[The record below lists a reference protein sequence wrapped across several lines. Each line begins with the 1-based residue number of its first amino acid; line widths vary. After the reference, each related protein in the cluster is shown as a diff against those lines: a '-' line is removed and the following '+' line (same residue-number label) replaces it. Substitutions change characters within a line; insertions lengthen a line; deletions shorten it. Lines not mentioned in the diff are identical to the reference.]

1 MDRQPISANQAS
13 SRAGNAATGAMPAL
27 ANQLRPSFRVRDGVA
42 LVVSNVVG
50 VGIFTTPAIVAQLAP
65 EPGAM
70 LALWIAGG
78 CLALAGA
85 MSYAQLGRMWPW
97 AGGEYI
103 YLSKAYGP
111 TAGFLSGW
119 TSLIAG
125 FSGAI
130 AASAVGLVIYLG
142 QYFPRLASERTL
154 ASISFH
160 FGAFTFSPRSL
171 TAIGIIFIF
180 AVLHACNLGAG
191 KVTQNALALLIVA
204 IVVGFCV
211 VGFAAGTGS
220 WSHFRSSGMPLR
232 PVNLLLAFIPIMFA
246 YSGWN
251 AASYISEEM
260 HDTRR
265 SIGPALLLGTLIVV
279 ALYVVLNTLY
289 LYAIAPAEMKN
300 AINVGDVAAHALFGV
315 GRNFVTPA
323 LIIAQL
329 GAISAMTIA
338 GPRVYFAMSRDGA
351 FLPSFARTSKRFG
364 TPALAIALQALWSVL
379 LVTAGGFEQ
388 LVNYT
393 GFAILLS
400 SGAAVAGLFVAR
412 RRELREG
419 RALWLKML
427 APAVFVVAC
436 AAIVMNSIWGA
447 PKTSFIGTL
456 LIAAGLPVF
465 FWSRR
470 RNPVPMSSPLKVGD
484 QDPALPRS
492 APE

>member
-13 SRAGNAATGAMPAL
+13 FPSGGNAVAGIA

-42 LVVSNVVG
+42 LIVSNVVG
-50 VGIFTTPAIVAQLAP
+50 VGIFTTPAIIAQLAP

-142 QYFPRLASERTL
+142 QYFPRLASDHAL
-154 ASISFH
+154 VSLSFH
-160 FGAFTFSPRSL
+160 FGAFTLSPRSL
-171 TAIGIIFIF
+171 TAIGIIIVF

-191 KVTQNALALLIVA
+191 KVTQNALALLILVT
-204 IVVGFCV
+204 IVGFCV
-211 VGFAAGTGS
+211 IGFAAGTGS
-220 WSHFRSSGMPLR
+220 WSHFRSSGVPLR
-232 PVNLLLAFIPIMFA
+232 RVNLLLAFIPIMFA

-260 HDTRR
+260 YDTRR
-265 SIGPALLLGTLIVV
+265 SIGPTLLIGTSIVV
-279 ALYVVLNTLY
+279 VLYAVLNALY
-289 LYAIAPAEMKN
+289 LYAIPPAAMKN

-364 TPALAIALQALWSVL
+364 TPALAIALQALWSAL

-412 RRELREG
+412 RRELRIR

-436 AAIVMNSIWGA
+436 AAIVVNSVWGA
-447 PKTSFIGTL
+447 PKTSFIGML

-465 FWSRR
+465 YWSRR
-470 RNPVPMSSPLKVGD
+470 RNPVPASSPPNLRD
-484 QDPALPRS
+484 EEPALQRS